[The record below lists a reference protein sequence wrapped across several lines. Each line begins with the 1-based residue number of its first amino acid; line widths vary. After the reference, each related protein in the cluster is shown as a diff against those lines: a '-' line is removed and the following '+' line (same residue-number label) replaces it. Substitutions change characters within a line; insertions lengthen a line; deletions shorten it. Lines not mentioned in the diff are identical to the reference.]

1 MQHRLSRLTD
11 LLPLAPKAH
20 PAQLCVQ
27 GQGAKIADSLLSAR
41 GPYGFQVTAVPLCA
55 PKSCLEGTHTVA
67 AAAFPW
73 PLFLVHAYSVT
84 FLLLQG
90 LRTAVGQLPAQ
101 GAQQRGWVRAVSVHT
116 NTPPQPMHHSRAG
129 PEGGAPLLCV
139 CICISAWLTL
149 IENLPNVK
157 PRGRTFVHCPPQAL
171 QLPVGLPSS

>member
-55 PKSCLEGTHTVA
+55 PKPCLEGTHTVA
-67 AAAFPW
+67 AAPFPW
-73 PLFLVHAYSVT
+73 PRLPGSCIFCHFSPAPGATHSCGAASCT
-84 FLLLQG
+84 GSPAEGMGQG
-90 LRTAVGQLPAQ
+90 S
-101 GAQQRGWVRAVSVHT
+101 VRAHKH
-116 NTPPQPMHHSRAG
+116 PPQPMHQSRAG

-149 IENLPNVK
+149 I
-157 PRGRTFVHCPPQAL
+157 RTKIYPT
-171 QLPVGLPSS
+171 